1 MVSVKLLRNL
11 LIALLVL
18 IAVSFSVVNRSEV
31 TIELWPLPLTLSGAL
46 GFVILAAI
54 SFGVLIGI
62 FCALISKPIKTKLR
76 IVLPKREKDLQGIK
90 SKIS

>member
-1 MVSVKLLRNL
+1 MKHLRNL
-11 LIALLVL
+11 LIALLIL
-18 IAVSFSVVNRSEV
+18 IAISFSVVNRSEV

-54 SFGVLIGI
+54 SFGILIGI
-62 FCALISKPIKTKLR
+62 ICALISKPIKTKQR

-90 SKIS
+90 SKIP